1 MKTLISVSFILGFFA
16 SCTFIPGHKTV
27 TLNNPIIPGYFA
39 DPSVVEF
46 EGKYYLYAT
55 VDPWG
60 ADFLSCWVSDDFA
73 NWTFHK
79 LNWPTKEA
87 CSTNFSRENMVWAP
101 SVIKRGDSF
110 YMYIS
115 VGSEIWCGSAKHPL
129 GPWTNMLDN
138 KPLVPFDTTWY
149 SHEID
154 AEVFVDDDARA
165 YLYWGSG
172 WGWINGRCWVAELND
187 DMASFK
193 SDKIEITPESYFEA
207 PWMIKNRG
215 KYFLTYSE
223 GKTIEDSYEVRYAV
237 GDSPYGPFV
246 QADNSPI
253 LTKNDSLQVYGPGH
267 HTIVSLHGRHY
278 ILYHKHRLPFI
289 PGNAY
294 RQICSNPLNFDDNGL
309 LIKNIIPENTIEIP
323 RLTKNKRS
331 IVSPKELITSSS
343 KDQNSLP
350 GNMLDQH
357 YGTRWEASE
366 DDEKPVLKA
375 LFDKSQLLDNVEIR
389 FEYASK
395 KYFFIA
401 EVSTDGNQWKEIA
414 DYSVSGIE
422 GSPVILKINQ
432 RIKAFRLRFSGTDL
446 NTVPAVWEI
455 VFLK

>member
-1 MKTLISVSFILGFFA
+1 MKSHVLIIFVLALFS
-16 SCTFIPGHKTV
+16 SCYLNAGKKTV
-27 TLNNPIIPGYFA
+27 SINNPIIPGYFA

-60 ADFLSCWVSDDFA
+60 ADFLSCWVSDDFV

-79 LNWPTKEA
+79 LNWPTKVA
-87 CSTNFSRENMVWAP
+87 CTTKLSRENMVWAP
-101 SVIKRGDSF
+101 SVIKRGDMF

-129 GPWTNMLDN
+129 GPWKNMLVN
-138 KPLVPFDTTWY
+138 KPLVPFDTTLY

-154 AEVFVDDDARA
+154 AEVFIDDDSRA

-193 SDKIEITPESYFEA
+193 SEKKEITPERYFEA
-207 PWMIKNRG
+207 PWMIKHDG

-237 GDSPYGPFV
+237 GDSPFGPFK

-267 HTIVSLHGRHY
+267 HTIVNLRGQHF
-278 ILYHKHRLPFI
+278 ILYHKHRLPFVS
-289 PGNAY
+289 GNAY
-294 RQICSNPLNFDDNGL
+294 RQTCMNPLNFNENGSQIMNVIPDN
-309 LIKNIIPENTIEIP
+309 NVEIP
-323 RLTKNKRS
+323 RLTKSNRT
-331 IVSPKELITSSS
+331 IVNPVQIIASSH
-343 KDQNSLP
+343 KNPLALP
-350 GNMLDQH
+350 ENVQDQH
-357 YGTRWEASE
+357 YGTLWEPSVKDNSPVMTAS
-366 DDEKPVLKA
+366 
-375 LFDKSQLLDNVEIR
+375 FRGIQNIGNVEIR
-389 FEYASK
+389 FEYASEK
-395 KYFFIA
+395 YYFFTEI
-401 EVSTDGNQWKEIA
+401 STDGSNWKKIA
-414 DYSVSGIE
+414 DFSEEGIE
-422 GSPVILKINQ
+422 GSPVIIPVNQ
-432 RIKAFRLRFSGTDL
+432 RIKNFRLTFLRIEDKA
-446 NTVPAVWEI
+446 NPAILEL